1 MTRALGLVLL
11 CATGPAAASE
21 PPAAAAEPLPA
32 PSAPASL
39 VVVDPVDHS
48 LDPPPEPPRWVA
60 KGFLLGGGALL
71 VGGFAGTLLSPYCAT
86 RDARGACVDPRGSA
100 GMFPLMMAAGL
111 VAGVVGAAL
120 WRQDAAPP
128 P

>member
-1 MTRALGLVLL
+1 VSLL
-11 CATGPAAASE
+11 AASPVCAGE
-21 PPAAAAEPLPA
+21 PPSAAHPGA

-39 VVVDPVDHS
+39 IVVDPVDHS

-60 KGFLLGGGALL
+60 KGFLLGGGVLL

-86 RDARGACVDPRGSA
+86 RDAHGACVDPRGSA

-120 WRQDAAPP
+120 WRQDVPP
-128 P
+128 PP

>member
-1 MTRALGLVLL
+1 MTRGLGLVLTVL
-11 CATGPAAASE
+11 AGPAL
-21 PPAAAAEPLPA
+21 AAEPPPGPLPSMG

-48 LDPPPEPPRWVA
+48 LDPPPEPPRLVA

-71 VGGFAGTLLSPYCAT
+71 LGGFAGTLLSPYCAT
-86 RDARGACVDPRGSA
+86 RDAHGACVDPRGST
-100 GMFPLMMAAGL
+100 GVFPLMMAAGL

-120 WRQDAAPP
+120 WRQDVDAGP
-128 P
+128 